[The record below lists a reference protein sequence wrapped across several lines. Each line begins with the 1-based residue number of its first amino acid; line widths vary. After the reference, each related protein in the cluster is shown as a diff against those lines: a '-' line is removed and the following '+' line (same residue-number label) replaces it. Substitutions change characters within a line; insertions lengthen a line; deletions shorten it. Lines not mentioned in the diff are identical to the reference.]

1 MSETSRRDFGKLML
15 ALPAAGLAA
24 AAGAE
29 EKGSDLA
36 EVLAAREPG
45 LSDDERK
52 RLQKAIG
59 DSLKPLQVVRDFK
72 LPEDAAPAF
81 RFSPLRSTRS

>member
-1 MSETSRRDFGKLML
+1 MSETSRRDFGKLLL

-24 AAGAE
+24 AAVAE
-29 EKGSDLA
+29 EKGPNLA

-59 DSLKPLQVVRDFK
+59 DAQKPLQAVRDFK
-72 LPEDAAPAF
+72 LPEDASPAF
-81 RFSPLRSTRS
+81 RFRVMRKARS